1 MANEKTN
8 QEIILDMD
16 EFLITYA
23 ATILNPDDN
32 VSRIVYDA
40 AKDDLNQL
48 DALFKDNGFGRTNKF
63 YDIGM
68 GHIRDINL
76 DIADEELV
84 KQADSLA
91 KEAITYLGSHT
102 DFFEKW
108 RTD

>member
-1 MANEKTN
+1 MAKTD

-32 VSRIVYDA
+32 VSQIVYDA

-48 DALFKDNGFGRTNKF
+48 DTLFKDDGYGRVNKF

-68 GHIRDINL
+68 GHIRDTNL
-76 DIADEELV
+76 DITDEEL
-84 KQADSLA
+84 KRQANTLTKD
-91 KEAITYLGSHT
+91 AIHYLGGHIA
-102 DFFEKW
+102 FFEKW